1 MGIVITDKELG
12 EIRLV
17 KNARARRIIVRRKD
31 GYLQLTH
38 PSSVS
43 MFFIEKTIDEMRPRL
58 ISLLERKPEAI
69 IFTPQTDFSTFSF
82 RLQIVESP
90 STSNN
95 YVQLKN
101 GVLSISYPQGTDFE
115 QASVQSFIRSIIEKT
130 LRYEANRL
138 FPAKVEYFAKKYGFT
153 VKGVKIN
160 KSRSRWGSC
169 SSGKN
174 INLSYYCMLL
184 PEYLVDFVILHEL
197 CHTVEMNHSER
208 FWSLLDKVSE
218 GKSKELTKELK
229 SFKTVI

>member
-1 MGIVITDKELG
+1 
-12 EIRLV
+12 
-17 KNARARRIIVRRKD
+17 
-31 GYLQLTH
+31 
-38 PSSVS
+38 
-43 MFFIEKTIDEMRPRL
+43 MRPRL
-58 ISLLERKPEAI
+58 ISLLEKKPETI
-69 IFTPQTDFSTFSF
+69 LFTSQTDFSTFSF
-82 RLQIVESP
+82 KLLITESP
-90 STSNN
+90 STSNQ

-101 GVLSISYPQGTDFE
+101 GVLSISFPQGTDFE
-115 QASVQSFIRSIIEKT
+115 QSPVQSFIRSIIEKT

-138 FPAKVEYFAKKYGFT
+138 FPAKVESLARKYGFT

-184 PEYLVDFVILHEL
+184 PEYLVDFIILHEL

-218 GKSKELTKELK
+218 GRSKELTKELK
-229 SFKTVI
+229 SFKTFF